1 MAWLTCE
8 EDDVDLSRLI
18 SSIAQAAEVAGMMVD
33 GSAASDTDR
42 VADLWKIQYD
52 ACLIIDDFEKAATP
66 ETERFIERLYDRLN
80 PQFLILVATRQPLR
94 SWFLR
99 REVAG
104 EAMSI
109 GASALRFS
117 EEEIKSLV
125 PAAAGD
131 ELAEIEA
138 TTEGWPFAIQLIAL
152 RRRRG
157 EDGDGLLA
165 ASGDSAGL
173 FDYLSDQIMASLSVE
188 QQRFLRDM
196 AALGQVDAGTADAIL
211 GGSDSAAI
219 IRSLQHLDPIMVGS
233 ADDPPFLQLH
243 PLFRQFLLSG
253 ADGVGTSRRCLLHR
267 RAAQHYE
274 HEGDFA
280 AAVRQA
286 VAADDARLTQA
297 LFARS
302 GNELAIIDV
311 GVSRMASILAR
322 VPDELRQDTPGL
334 DMISFVTA
342 AATANAGDALHWER
356 RIRAAAQPQLSAEWP
371 SDQWTDYADT
381 LLLLG
386 TSFCTAIDVAAVLE
400 RAEQC
405 ADRAHDFL
413 VLEPRARVI
422 LLSFKTLLAL
432 RQGWVDGA
440 KSSLAEYQSICEAIG
455 VAANQPS
462 INPQRGLIAFA
473 EGDLDGARLYFER
486 SADLR
491 LDEFGAPEPLLSQYC
506 RIMLARIF
514 YERGQRPEAAAL
526 LENTRLD
533 PDKALPDMLIQYWQ
547 VRTLASLHTGEGEA
561 VVRALIEQIE
571 GGNEKLAH
579 SRPSL
584 QAVLVEANRL
594 IGGDTDLA
602 LVELLSSRLDQVLDR
617 PSPCLLEV
625 ERLARAVI
633 PAEIALGREGRAKA
647 LADRALTA
655 IVPTGQPL
663 ALSQLHLL
671 RAEAIAA
678 GGGSPTEDLVAA
690 LATAQAPQMFADLVR
705 RAAPALLAAL
715 ACSENGQ
722 ASACVRATLQSGR
735 TIAPTLASLT
745 DRERD
750 IAVEAMV
757 RNSTKEIA
765 RALDLSPE
773 TVKHHLRN
781 IFAKLGVHSR
791 EDAVRQ
797 LTGAPPEGHPP
808 P

>member
-1 MAWLTCE
+1 VAWLTCE
-8 EDDVDLSRLI
+8 EDDADLTRLI
-18 SSIAQAAEVAGMMVD
+18 SSIAQAAEIAGMMVD
-33 GSAASDTDR
+33 NSAASDTDR
-42 VADLWKIQYD
+42 VAGLWKIQYD

-66 ETERFIERLYDRLN
+66 ETERFVERLYDRLN
-80 PQFLILVATRQPLR
+80 PQFLILIATRQPLR

-104 EAMSI
+104 EALSV

-117 EEEIKSLV
+117 EEEIRSLV
-125 PAAAGD
+125 PAVAGD

-138 TTEGWPFAIQLIAL
+138 STEGWPFAIQLIAL

-157 EDGDGLLA
+157 EGGGGLLA

-173 FDYLSDQIMASLSVE
+173 FDYLSDQIMASLNVE

-196 AALGQVDAGTADAIL
+196 AVLGQVDADTADAIL
-211 GGSDSAAI
+211 GRSDSAAI

-243 PLFRQFLLSG
+243 PLFRQFLLSSAG
-253 ADGVGTSRRCLLHR
+253 GVGGSRMRLLHR
-267 RAAQHYE
+267 GAAQHYE
-274 HEGDFA
+274 REGDFA

-286 VAADDARLTQA
+286 VAANDAELTEA
-297 LFARS
+297 IFARS
-302 GNELAIIDV
+302 GNELAIIDI
-311 GVSRMASILAR
+311 GVSRMTSVLAR
-322 VPDELRQDTPGL
+322 VPDELKRDAPGL
-334 DMISFVTA
+334 EMISFVTA
-342 AATANAGDALHWER
+342 AATANASDTLHWER
-356 RIRAAAQPQLSAEWP
+356 RLRAAGLPVASVEWP
-371 SDQWTDYADT
+371 EGQWIDYADT

-386 TSFCTAIDVAAVLE
+386 TSFCTAVDVAAVLE

-405 ADRAHDFL
+405 ADRARDFL
-413 VLEPRARVI
+413 AMEPRARVI

-432 RQGWVDGA
+432 RQGWIEGA

-491 LDEFGAPEPLLSQYC
+491 LDEFGAPEPLLAQYC

-514 YERGQRPEAAAL
+514 YERGQLPEAAAL

-533 PDKALPDMLIQYWQ
+533 PEKALPDMVIQYWQ

-571 GGNEKLAH
+571 DSNESFARC
-579 SRPSL
+579 RPSL
-584 QAVLVEANRL
+584 QALLVEASRL
-594 IGGDTDLA
+594 VGSDPDLA
-602 LVELLSSRLDQVLDR
+602 LVELLSDRLDQVLDQPR
-617 PSPCLLEV
+617 PSLLEV

-633 PAEIALGREGRAKA
+633 PAEISLGRNGRAKT
-647 LADRALTA
+647 LADRALAA

-663 ALSQLHLL
+663 ALSEMHLL

-678 GGGSPTEDLVAA
+678 SGGSPKEDLVAA
-690 LATAQAPQMFADLVR
+690 LATAQATQVFADLVR
-705 RAAPALLAAL
+705 RATPALLTAL
-715 ACSENGQ
+715 AGSENRL
-722 ASACVRATLQSGR
+722 ASACVRATFQSGR
-735 TIAPTLASLT
+735 TSAPALASLT

-791 EDAVRQ
+791 EEAVRH
-797 LTGAPPEGHPP
+797 LAGGPPEGHPP